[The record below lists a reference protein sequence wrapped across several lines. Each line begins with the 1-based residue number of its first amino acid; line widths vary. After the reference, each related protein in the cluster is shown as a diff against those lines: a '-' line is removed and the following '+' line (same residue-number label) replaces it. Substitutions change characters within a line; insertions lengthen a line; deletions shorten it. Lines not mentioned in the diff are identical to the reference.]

1 MAGLLLNGN
10 IGFSRPKRPN
20 KRPARHSAHA
30 ALQSAFYHHLPLV
43 RSTCCKKCY
52 SIVSQWWDPPLFV
65 ACDHEYAIDHRAP
78 VCIQRAAFYLALKTN
93 VRLLSD
99 KTTRAKRCVHYTR
112 NYTNA
117 HQVHSNCFV
126 FVGLLKASEFYKRAI
141 KNATRMHRD
150 CAYPVI
156 RISRCWERS
165 VFLCVALL
173 DRTPACIHNR
183 KRNNNE
189 RQRTR
194 AIFCKPAFQWAEC
207 RRARKQ
213 PLGLW
218 ARLAFFFRHAT

>member
-1 MAGLLLNGN
+1 MAISVSADQSDPINGQPDTAHMQHYRAPFIIIFLLFAPLAARSVIQSSLNDG
-10 IGFSRPKRPN
+10 IRHFLL
-20 KRPARHSAHA
+20 PAIMSMRLTTAH
-30 ALQSAFYHHLPLV
+30 QSAYTTSGILP
-43 RSTCCKKCY
+43 
-52 SIVSQWWDPPLFV
+52 
-65 ACDHEYAIDHRAP
+65 
-78 VCIQRAAFYLALKTN
+78 ALKTN

-117 HQVHSNCFV
+117 HQVHSNRFV
-126 FVGLLKASEFYKRAI
+126 FVGLLKTSEIYKRAI

-194 AIFCKPAFQWAEC
+194 AIFCKPAFQ
-207 RRARKQ
+207 
-213 PLGLW
+213 
-218 ARLAFFFRHAT
+218 